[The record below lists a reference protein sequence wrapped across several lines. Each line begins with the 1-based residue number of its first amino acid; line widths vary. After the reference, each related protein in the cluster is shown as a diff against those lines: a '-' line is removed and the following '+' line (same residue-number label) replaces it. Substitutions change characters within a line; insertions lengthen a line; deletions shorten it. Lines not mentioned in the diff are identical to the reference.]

1 MYMSHIFEIS
11 NINQMNK
18 LINTNKKII
27 IIITNNTIPK
37 STNNFFKKFLLRQT
51 NTNLTYLYFLST
63 DNTPKILCYYKSIT
77 EPIMYADNIDKITHL
92 LDDFINTAVN
102 EINKIDMYQIETQK
116 NIDNKLKIEKIQLLK
131 SHIEKFNNE
140 FTFDIENMDN

>member
-1 MYMSHIFEIS
+1 MSHIFEIS

>member
-1 MYMSHIFEIS
+1 
-11 NINQMNK
+11 
-18 LINTNKKII
+18 
-27 IIITNNTIPK
+27 
-37 STNNFFKKFLLRQT
+37 
-51 NTNLTYLYFLST
+51 
-63 DNTPKILCYYKSIT
+63 
-77 EPIMYADNIDKITHL
+77 MYADNIDKITHL